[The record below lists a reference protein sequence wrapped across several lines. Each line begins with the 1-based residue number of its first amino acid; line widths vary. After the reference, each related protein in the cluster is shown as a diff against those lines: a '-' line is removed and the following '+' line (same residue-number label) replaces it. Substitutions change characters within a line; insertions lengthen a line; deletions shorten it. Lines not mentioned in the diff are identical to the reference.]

1 MNRRAPV
8 NPWACSRK
16 GTCHPAVRRHRVR
29 GSRGSGVTAR
39 HLNTG
44 RHMHSAANKEV
55 VRRFVA
61 EVVNT
66 GDVSR
71 VEDFIGP
78 DYVDHYAGEDAPI
91 GPGIMAE
98 HIRAVRA
105 TYPDLHVTIEQ
116 QFADGDFVIS
126 RVLASGTHQ
135 GTWLGLAPTGKR
147 VRIAVVNID
156 RVRNGRIVEHWGM
169 ANTLEA
175 LVESGILRPPLAPT
189 PPLETG
195 F

>member
-1 MNRRAPV
+1 M
-8 NPWACSRK
+8 
-16 GTCHPAVRRHRVR
+16 
-29 GSRGSGVTAR
+29 
-39 HLNTG
+39 
-44 RHMHSAANKEV
+44 SAEANKQI
-55 VRRFVA
+55 VRRFID

-66 GDVSR
+66 GDVSG

-78 DYVDHYAGEDAPI
+78 DYVDHYAGEDAPT
-91 GPGIMAE
+91 GPGVMAE
-98 HIRAVRA
+98 HIRAVRT

-126 RVLASGTHQ
+126 RVLARGTHR

-189 PPLETG
+189 PETG
-195 F
+195 H

>member
-1 MNRRAPV
+1 M
-8 NPWACSRK
+8 SK
-16 GTCHPAVRRHRVR
+16 E
-29 GSRGSGVTAR
+29 
-39 HLNTG
+39 
-44 RHMHSAANKEV
+44 ANKEV
-55 VRRFVA
+55 VRRFVD

-78 DYVDHYAGEDAPI
+78 DYVDHYAGEDAPA
-91 GPGIMAE
+91 GPSIMAE
-98 HIRAVRA
+98 HICAVRA

-116 QFADGDFVIS
+116 QFADGDVVIS
-126 RVLASGTHQ
+126 RVRATGTHR
-135 GTWLGLAPTGKR
+135 GTWLGMAPTGRR

-175 LVESGILRPPLAPT
+175 LVESGILRPPLAST
-189 PPLETG
+189 PISETG
-195 F
+195 H